1 MITKEII
8 GKNDHLYDALFAE
21 IRERTPLKTIYTLED
36 YFGKLG
42 DIVEWVSGN
51 MDYAY
56 FLRLPTDEDFF
67 EINANSR
74 VISVPSNYRS
84 HGIAV
89 VGDTYAETL
98 WFKIDKYYDLQDFGD
113 ANVQVRIYW
122 ELPGAKEKGYSTPI
136 FKDIQSEAR
145 YLIFPWVIPNILT
158 QNAGNLQFTIS
169 LFKLDNEAVTT
180 IYEFNTLPQTV
191 SIKATLPHATQTD
204 DNTAFGSL
212 KERLTNSSKPGAE
225 YIERPIFVTNSLANE
240 GKTEVTSDFLLSS
253 DSPTRYI
260 EFSAYSHTNGTEM
273 IYTGFKVNGGALAE
287 ENKSFIYYTTDDS
300 APQADKVY
308 YIFSGSD
315 YTPTTG
321 LQEFE
326 GDTTYY
332 EKFVRF
338 NISKAG
344 AYQCKAVA
352 QKQTSGSTSPSEY
365 SSLWIW
371 ETPTAI
377 NSEEVKLKA
386 VNDDVV
392 IDGDSNP
399 VKFELIK
406 PTEAGQQAAAIWET
420 TLYKVGEIDEI
431 ANNLNNDIKSP
442 GEYYAK
448 VRKTLNKVST
458 EEIETNHLTI
468 QLPATEVTVKLASD
482 QAELVEVG
490 KPVNFVFTNNNIEGH
505 TYQYVIEK
513 YINNKWTDTMVLY
526 TAPVTHTFNEPGKYR
541 IRVKATYGASVK
553 LTQEGNT
560 TPVVIYTIGE

>member
-8 GKNDHLYDALFAE
+8 GKNDHLYDTLFAE
-21 IRERTPLKTIYTLED
+21 IREQTSYTIYTLED
-36 YFGKLG
+36 YFGQLG
-42 DIVEWVSGN
+42 NIVEWVSRN

-74 VISVPSNYRS
+74 MISVPSNYRS

-122 ELPGAKEKGYSTPI
+122 ELPGTKEKGYSTPI

-145 YLIFPWVIPNILT
+145 YLIFPWVIPSILT

-169 LFKLDNEAVTT
+169 LFKLDSEAVTT

-212 KERLTNSSKPGAE
+212 IERLTNSSKPGAE
-225 YIERPIFVTNSLANE
+225 YIERPIFITNSLANE

-253 DSPTRYI
+253 TSPTRYI

-287 ENKSFIYYTTDDS
+287 TDKSFVYYATDDS
-300 APQADKVY
+300 TPQADKIY
-308 YIFSGSD
+308 YISSGDKYESV
-315 YTPTTG
+315 TG

-326 GDTTYY
+326 GGATYY

-338 NISKAG
+338 NISEVG

-352 QKQTSGSTSPSEY
+352 KKQTSGSTSPSEY

-392 IDGDSNP
+392 IDGDSNS

-406 PTEAGQQAAAIWET
+406 PTEVGQQAVAIWET

-431 ANNLNNDIKSP
+431 ANNLNNGITSP

-468 QLPATEVTVKLASD
+468 QLPATEVIVTLAQN
-482 QAELVEVG
+482 QAALVEVG

-505 TYQYVIEK
+505 TYKYVIEK
-513 YINNKWTDTMVLY
+513 YINNEWTDTGMVLN